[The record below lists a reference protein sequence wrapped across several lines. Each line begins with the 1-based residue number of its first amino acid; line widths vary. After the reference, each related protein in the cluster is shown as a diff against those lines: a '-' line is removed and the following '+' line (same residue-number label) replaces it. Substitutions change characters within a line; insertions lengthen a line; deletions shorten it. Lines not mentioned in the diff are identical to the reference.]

1 MIAYARLSPGRGWQP
16 LSAMLY
22 YGQRI
27 GVATPFGRALADAIA
42 AALSVRHP
50 FSSDLNGDALFEQ
63 LRRDGY
69 AILPPLLSDEQI
81 EDVLAFLAERE
92 PVGNAALA
100 DYELTDVVN
109 CPQVMELANHPR
121 LLALAGSYLGC
132 APTISTIGIRW
143 SRPSEQTATV
153 QSFHRDPDDWKM
165 VKFFT
170 YLTDVAEGT
179 GPHVFVAGSHR
190 DKPPLRARRYSDEEL
205 ARKYGEEA
213 FITIEG
219 RRGTM
224 FLADTSGVHKGAA
237 ALKCPRL
244 MLEVGYTLLPV
255 YCFDYHPVR
264 MERQL
269 CTLDPYINRL
279 IVRPGAAPLA
289 SPA

>member
-1 MIAYARLSPGRGWQP
+1 MKGAP
-16 LSAMLY
+16 LL
-22 YGQRI
+22 
-27 GVATPFGRALADAIA
+27 
-42 AALSVRHP
+42 
-50 FSSDLNGDALFEQ
+50 EQ

-69 AILPPLLSDEQI
+69 AVLPPLLSDEQI
-81 EDVLAFLAERE
+81 EEMLAFLAERE

-143 SRPSEQTATV
+143 SRPSGETANV

-179 GPHVFVAGSHR
+179 GPHVFIAGSQR
-190 DKPPLRARRYSDEEL
+190 ETPPLFARRYSDEEL
-205 ARKYGEEA
+205 ANKYGEKA

-237 ALKCPRL
+237 ALKGPRL

-255 YCFDYHPVR
+255 YCLQLPSGDVGAAAFQPRSLYQPPDRTTLRRPSITS
-264 MERQL
+264 ERQVSRQL
-269 CTLDPYINRL
+269 LRKIQDRPLLPSAAANEAL
-279 IVRPGAAPLA
+279 GVVRQFLG
-289 SPA
+289 